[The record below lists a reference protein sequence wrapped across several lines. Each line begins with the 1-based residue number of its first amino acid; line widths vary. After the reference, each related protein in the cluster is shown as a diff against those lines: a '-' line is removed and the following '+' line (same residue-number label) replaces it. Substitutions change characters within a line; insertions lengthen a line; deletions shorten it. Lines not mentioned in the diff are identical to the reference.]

1 MGINIS
7 NKDYPELYDRIK
19 LYQDKNSDNMTYYT
33 YTNYDFIWSDW
44 PEYNQSEKNV
54 YDMSATTKYL
64 ELKVPGYKQNNNN

>member
-1 MGINIS
+1 
-7 NKDYPELYDRIK
+7 
-19 LYQDKNSDNMTYYT
+19 MTYYT
-33 YTNYDFIWSDW
+33 YTNYDFIWSNW